1 MKYSAPKNIMDY
13 VFKLGMKI
21 NPATACE
28 QERYE
33 GNHKSLDNSLMT
45 LEEARMYSG
54 TLFRMCG
61 YVPRKSPRLRV

>member
-1 MKYSAPKNIMDY
+1 

-28 QERYE
+28 QEVYE
-33 GNHKSLDNSLMT
+33 GNDKLVDNSLMT
-45 LEEARMYSG
+45 LEEARIYSG

-61 YVPRKSPRLRV
+61 YVPRKSPHLRA